1 MKSHMRLFFKASACA
16 VFALACASPAN
27 ADPCKAIP
35 DKGPSP
41 SWLKAGANFQGTVRH
56 IIDGDGLCV
65 GIGPDPSTWIEVR
78 LGDFDATELAT
89 YPGRQAKAV
98 LSRIAEGRQASCKA
112 VRGRSG
118 RVRVHDRVIAVC
130 RIGGISVGDAM
141 RSAGIVEG
149 GN

>member
-1 MKSHMRLFFKASACA
+1 MISRFLAAGFI
-16 VFALACASPAN
+16 ALLVAFASPAA

-41 SWLKAGANFQGTVRH
+41 AWLKAGATFHGKVRH

-65 GIGPDPSTWIEVR
+65 GTGPDPATWIEVR
-78 LGDFDATELAT
+78 LGDFDAPELAT
-89 YPGRQAKAV
+89 NLGRQAKTA
-98 LSRIAEGRQASCKA
+98 LSRIAEGKQASCKA

-130 RIGGISVGDAM
+130 RIGGRPVGDAM
-141 RSAGIVEG
+141 RSAGIREG